1 MKIMPAL
8 RFYTTQGCTLCA
20 QRLVWLEPI
29 AKRLQYSL
37 EVIEIMDNPAD
48 ENAYGER
55 IPVIERSDREDVLSG
70 AFDAA
75 AIYRFLA

>member
-1 MKIMPAL
+1 MPAL

-20 QRLVWLEPI
+20 QRLALLEPI

-37 EVIEIMDNPAD
+37 EVIDIMDNPDA
-48 ENAYGER
+48 ENAYAAH
-55 IPVIERSDREDVLSG
+55 IPVIVRSDRETELMG